1 MLSVNQMLLS
11 VIGADSN
18 CELFLPA
25 KQGDPT
31 SQLSMDH
38 QGVTLI
44 NVRTLNTTPCIPNT
58 RILSWKQT

>member
-1 MLSVNQMLLS
+1 MLLS

-31 SQLSMDH
+31 SQLRMDH

-58 RILSWKQT
+58 RIRS